1 MGDLPS
7 QPPVIKVFDFALQV
21 YKVAAGPKEEGVEP
35 GGDWFDG
42 VFFAMPNCVSL
53 HIQIN
58 NIWGLIGALALVI
71 AGDSAVFQSFDP
83 FGRVVD
89 SITQGDVEVRHLPFV
104 DNVAIG
110 GPLELVFVVFYAV
123 IQAFNLFLK
132 AAHFDGGLGFTSGDY
147 GEEAISDGSKN
158 VWVKLGMG
166 SKGCR
171 NGIGQH
177 RWFQTLDQSDWERDG
192 VFGR

>member
-1 MGDLPS
+1 MLFRS
-7 QPPVIKVFDFALQV
+7 
-21 YKVAAGPKEEGVEP
+21 
-35 GGDWFDG
+35 
-42 VFFAMPNCVSL
+42 
-53 HIQIN
+53 
-58 NIWGLIGALALVI
+58 GALALVI

-132 AAHFDGGLGFTSGDY
+132 VVHLDGCLCFALSDG
-147 GEEAISDGSKN
+147 GEEAISNCPEDVQVELEMS
-158 VWVKLGMG
+158 